1 MFERCTSSGRART
14 MFARSVVA
22 AFAVVMLS
30 SCGYKD
36 AFMVA
41 RANGLHRSG
50 YAHEAAALYLKAGA
64 GIEPVASYDLANVFA
79 ALGEAAPARSMYDV
93 AMASGDAGIA
103 ARSWYNIGAASYSRG
118 EYPEAAAAF
127 RKALEALVPARGEA
141 ELVREASRAFELAL
155 KAHDDKRDAGVTER
169 SRYGSG
175 NPGGELQPFALSRT
189 DEKTLFAPGNYES
202 GTVEDH

>member
-1 MFERCTSSGRART
+1 MGERRSGAGRGNA
-14 MFARSVVA
+14 FFVPALVA
-22 AFAVVMLS
+22 ACAVVLLS
-30 SCGYKD
+30 SCGYGS

-79 ALGEAAPARSMYDV
+79 ALGEAAPAQSMYEA
-93 AMASGDAGIA
+93 AMASGDAGIT

-127 RKALEALVPARGEA
+127 RKALEALVPAKGEA
-141 ELVREASRAFELAL
+141 GLVREASRAFELAL